1 MPLSDAACR
10 AAKPGATLR
19 KLSDGGGLQLWVQPN
34 GSRLGRLAYRFQGKQ
49 KLLSLGAYPL
59 FTLLE
64 AREARDRA
72 RRQLA
77 VGIDPSK
84 AKKEQKAAQNA
95 PCDAF
100 KAVATEYVEKLK
112 REGRA
117 PATIKKKEWLLALA
131 FPTLGSTRV
140 SELRPI
146 DTLRV
151 LQEVEIRCRLPLRD
165 CHRAGRDRS
174 NIRAAR
180 RVDDTCRQAAG
191 RYH

>member
-34 GSRLGRLAYRFQGKQ
+34 GSRLWRLAYRFQGKQ

-112 REGRA
+112 REGV
-117 PATIKKKEWLLALA
+117 I
-131 FPTLGSTRV
+131 
-140 SELRPI
+140 
-146 DTLRV
+146 
-151 LQEVEIRCRLPLRD
+151 
-165 CHRAGRDRS
+165 
-174 NIRAAR
+174 AAR
-180 RVDDTCRQAAG
+180 GLTTGVVNAPCSPPSQRCERRTG
-191 RYH
+191 